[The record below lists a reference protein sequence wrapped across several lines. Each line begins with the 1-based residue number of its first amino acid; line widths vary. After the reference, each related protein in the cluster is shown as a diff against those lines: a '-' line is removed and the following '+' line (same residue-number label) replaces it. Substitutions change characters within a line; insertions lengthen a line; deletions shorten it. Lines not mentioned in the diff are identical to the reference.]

1 MADKN
6 IKKVILPPE
15 KLLSANVEA
24 GSMVAKYLVRYR
36 VISEDKT
43 RTSAWSPKYA
53 VEARTVQ
60 NIINSATVPYTV
72 FSNGDRLTLSWTTP
86 DTLTAP
92 TFDIYVNWSSDK
104 DTWDDNAWTFAGTA
118 SSESFTVAV
127 LSGKK
132 YVKFWTQITTFPKN
146 KSEAAKLFET
156 VATSTAYRIN
166 GGTP

>member
-6 IKKVILPPE
+6 IKKVILSQE
-15 KLLSANVEA
+15 KMLSANVEA
-24 GSMVAKYLVRYR
+24 GSDIAKYLVRYR

-60 NIINSATVPYTV
+60 NIINDATVPYTV
-72 FSNGDRLTLSWTTP
+72 FSNGDRLTLTWTTP
-86 DTLTAP
+86 SELTAP
-92 TFDIYVNWSSDK
+92 TFDVYVSWS
-104 DTWDDNAWTFAGTA
+104 TDNSTFTDYYFAGTA
-118 SSESFTVAV
+118 SSQSFTAAV
-127 LSGKK
+127 ESGKK

-146 KSEAAKLFET
+146 KSNAAKLFET
-156 VATSTAYRIN
+156 TSTSTAYRIN

>member
-6 IKKVILPPE
+6 IKKVILPSDR
-15 KLLSANVEA
+15 LLSANVEP
-24 GSMVAKYLVRYR
+24 GSLVAKYLVRYR
-36 VISEDKT
+36 IISEDKS

-60 NIINSATVPYTV
+60 GIIGSSVVPYTV

-86 DTLTAP
+86 SSLSVP
-92 TFDIYVNWSSDK
+92 TFDIYVSWSVDDS
-104 DTWDDNAWTFAGTA
+104 TWTEYAFAGIA
-118 SSESFTVAV
+118 STESFTLAV
-127 LSGKK
+127 ESGQK

-146 KSEAAKLFET
+146 KSDAAKLFET
-156 VATSTAYRIN
+156 SSKSTAYKIN

>member
-6 IKKVILPPE
+6 IKKVIIPPE
-15 KLLSANVEA
+15 KLLSANVEEGA
-24 GSMVAKYLVRYR
+24 LVAKYLVRYR

-60 NIINSATVPYTV
+60 NIIGESVVPYTI

-86 DTLTAP
+86 DVLTSP
-92 TFDIYVNWSSDK
+92 TFDIYVSWSEDNS
-104 DTWDDNAWTFAGTA
+104 TWDDYIFAGTA
-118 SSESFTVAV
+118 SAESFTIAV
-127 LSGKK
+127 ESGKK
-132 YVKFWTQITTFPKN
+132 YVKFWTQISTFPKN
-146 KSEAAKLFET
+146 KSNAAKLFET
-156 VATSTAYRIN
+156 SSSSTAYRIN

>member
-24 GSMVAKYLVRYR
+24 GSLVAKYLVRYR
-36 VISEDKT
+36 IISEDKT
-43 RTSAWSPKYA
+43 RTSAWSQKYA

-60 NIINSATVPYTV
+60 NIINNATVPYKI

-86 DTLTAP
+86 STLTAP
-92 TFDIYVNWSSDK
+92 TFDIYVSWS
-104 DTWDDNAWTFAGTA
+104 TDNSVWTEYSFAGTVPTG
-118 SSESFTVAV
+118 SFTLAV
-127 LSGKK
+127 ESGKK
-132 YVKFWTQITTFPKN
+132 YVKLWTQITTFPKN
-146 KSEAAKLFET
+146 KSNAAKLFET
-156 VATSTAYRIN
+156 ASTSTAYRIN

>member
-6 IKKVILPPE
+6 IKKVILPPS

-24 GSMVAKYLVRYR
+24 GATVAKYLVRYR

-60 NIINSATVPYTV
+60 NIIKNATVPYKI

-86 DTLTAP
+86 QELTSP
-92 TFDIYVNWSSDK
+92 SFDIYVRWSVDNV
-104 DTWDDNAWTFAGTA
+104 TWDDNSWIFAGTA
-118 SSESFTVAV
+118 TTESFTIAV
-127 LSGKK
+127 ESGKK
-132 YVKFWTQITTFPKN
+132 WVQLWTQISTFPKN
-146 KSEAAKLFET
+146 KSNAAKLFET
-156 VATSTAYRIN
+156 TATKTAYIIN